1 MACISDRLIIVPFSG
16 RYAKSAV
23 AEGRMSILRRLT
35 TKLSGLNTEDEYDDE
50 DDSGVTL
57 SNLLFVLV
65 LLLVLVLGIL
75 ILGIGS
81 S

>member
-1 MACISDRLIIVPFSG
+1 
-16 RYAKSAV
+16 
-23 AEGRMSILRRLT
+23 MSILRRLT
-35 TKLSGLNTEDEYDDE
+35 TKLSGLNTDDE

>member
-1 MACISDRLIIVPFSG
+1 
-16 RYAKSAV
+16 
-23 AEGRMSILRRLT
+23 MSILRRLT